1 VILAYE
7 ISKAVYG
14 YLRLRFF
21 INPAVER
28 VDVETLD
35 QIDTKKKLKCE
46 KRWGLQQSRNEIS
59 ESGWISTL

>member
-35 QIDTKKKLKCE
+35 QIDTKKKIEMRKALGASAK
-46 KRWGLQQSRNEIS
+46 
-59 ESGWISTL
+59 